1 MRLGFIYITFHSDI
15 HVMPLTRGGRQKG
28 GQEKAETMTK
38 NLRKQIPKAADAI
51 RARLV
56 EVGIL
61 LEDTPDGTTWRLG

>member
-1 MRLGFIYITFHSDI
+1 
-15 HVMPLTRGGRQKG
+15 
-28 GQEKAETMTK
+28 MTK